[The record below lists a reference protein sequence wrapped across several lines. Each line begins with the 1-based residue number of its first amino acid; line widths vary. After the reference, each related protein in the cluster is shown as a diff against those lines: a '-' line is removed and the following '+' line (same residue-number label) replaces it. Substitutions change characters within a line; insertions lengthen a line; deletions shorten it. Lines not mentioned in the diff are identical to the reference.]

1 MVVCP
6 ICEKNDQLRK
16 ISTIVGIDTHKN
28 SSNSQAWVSSENG
41 GLFVDIPLT
50 GAQQSE
56 LARKLALPPVP
67 VKPAGFTIA
76 QYISQAAL
84 GIIFWVVIF
93 FIVVCISLFIKRIP
107 ENIVILITILGFI
120 VPALF
125 IVASTLRYRSR
136 KESYSV
142 NKPIW
147 DKAWFVWNRLYY
159 CFRDNKIYD
168 PETNKTLDV
177 QYLHEYIFTK

>member
-16 ISTIVGIDTHKN
+16 ISSIVDIDTHKI
-28 SSNSQAWVSSENG
+28 SSHSQTWVSSEYG
-41 GLFVDIPLT
+41 EHFVDVRLT
-50 GAQQSE
+50 DAQQSE
-56 LARKLALPPVP
+56 LARKLALPPIP

-76 QYISQAAL
+76 HYVSQALL

-120 VPALF
+120 VPVLF

-136 KESYSV
+136 RESYSV

-168 PETNKTLDV
+168 PETNETLDI
-177 QYLHEYIFTK
+177 QDLHEYIFTK